1 MTNNGE
7 DYDQDVEDFSDP
19 DVDEVPNDIDDE
31 GPEKDMLNID
41 PDAAHASKF
50 PGSADIV
57 PAHRLVSNSQFEELF
72 VGQQFKN
79 NVDCVF
85 AIK

>member
-1 MTNNGE
+1 MLN
-7 DYDQDVEDFSDP
+7 VDP
-19 DVDEVPNDIDDE
+19 DV
-31 GPEKDMLNID
+31 
-41 PDAAHASKF
+41 AHASEF
-50 PGSADIV
+50 PEYADIV

-85 AIK
+85 AIKQYSMKLSIHYKVAKSTPTLYVGEC